1 MTEDEEMAE
10 SAEEDDYILEPRLHP
25 YGQKKINKKSQDN
38 AIKFLG
44 EGLRSV
50 EGYTPHWWY
59 RKLLAWTVKNF
70 IASGGWNVVTIQ
82 GYSRSEPVYNDVPTD
97 YEKSENCLFDGQ
109 YLIEKENIRMVVSL
123 IDSDRSGY
131 TLQMEAGEQCHN
143 QIRELLG
150 EIKESFKQNN
160 FYRGKKLFFKGDL
173 SFIKVGH
180 RDWDSVILDPSMKNE
195 IRRNTIGFLQDLP
208 KWEKYGIPAKRGI
221 ILAGEPGT
229 GKTTVFKALMSEA
242 ENITCITTGAFGLPH
257 EGYISD
263 IFSIAQDLSPSMVF
277 IEDIDFI
284 GQERSDY
291 YRGSASLI
299 ALLSEMDGISEKT
312 AIVTI
317 ATSNSF
323 ETLDKALKERP
334 SRFDRVFRIGFPSYA
349 QRVEMVEIMSVNI
362 PLSMDLKWYIAR
374 ETNGYTPAQLQEVL
388 HGMVISSQQ
397 LGEEPLDFTR
407 NDVDLVISLIN
418 FRKTGKLGFKAPSP
432 F

>member
-1 MTEDEEMAE
+1 MTEDEEMTE
-10 SAEEDDYILEPRLHP
+10 LEEADDYIIEPRPHP
-25 YGQKKINKKSQDN
+25 YGEKKINKKSRDN

-44 EGLRSV
+44 DGLRSV

-59 RKLLAWTVKNF
+59 RKLLAWTVRNF
-70 IASGGWNVVTIQ
+70 IASKGWKVVTIQ
-82 GYSRSEPVYNDVPTD
+82 GYSRPEPVYNDVQTD

-109 YLIEKENIRMVVSL
+109 YLLEKDNIRLVVSL

-131 TLQMEAGEQCHN
+131 TVQLEAGEGRCD

-150 EIKESFKQNN
+150 EIKESFNKNN

-173 SFIKVGH
+173 SFIKVGK
-180 RDWDSVILDPSMKNE
+180 RDWDSVILDPAMKNE
-195 IRRNTIGFLQDLP
+195 IRRNTIGFLKDLP

-257 EGYISD
+257 DGYISD

-284 GQERSDY
+284 GQERSEY

-334 SRFDRVFRIGFPSYA
+334 SRFDRVFRIGLPTYS
-349 QRVEMVEIMSVNI
+349 QRVEMVEMMSVNI
-362 PLSMDLKWYIAR
+362 PLSMDLKGYIAR
-374 ETNGYTPAQLQEVL
+374 ETNGCTPAQLQEVL
-388 HGMVISSQQ
+388 HGMVISSKQM
-397 LGEEPLDFTR
+397 GEEPLEFTR
-407 NDVDLVISLIN
+407 NDVNLVVSLIN
-418 FRKTGKLGFKAPSP
+418 FKKTGKLGFNIT
-432 F
+432 